1 MKRLISF
8 DIKADFGFLKKPDT
22 NAPIYLTYNM
32 MHKPCVLG
40 VLGAIMGYSGF
51 KNNKNLPEYYD
62 KLVTKQGIKIGIK
75 PLDDENGNFSK
86 TTVKYNNSV
95 GYANESTIDKDLNG
109 KTANIKY
116 GATINVV
123 EQILIKPSYRIYLL
137 TDNQELIQRIQNCE
151 AEFLPYLGKNDFS
164 LWWENA
170 QFYDFEKFESQD
182 SYQVSSIFMK
192 KMIVKDGV
200 ERDDDMDFLEMDFTG
215 GEFMYFERLPVGY
228 DEELYQYEYQPFVL
242 TTFKLK
248 EKYQIDNLYQLNNNE
263 VIQVF

>member
-1 MKRLISF
+1 MKQLISF

-22 NAPIYLTYNM
+22 NAPVYLTYNM

-40 VLGAIMGYSGF
+40 ILGAIMGYSGF

-62 KLVTKQGIKIGIK
+62 KLVNEQGIKIGIK
-75 PLDDENGNFSK
+75 PLKDEKGNFSK

-95 GYANESTIDKDLNG
+95 GYANESGLKNTAGKDI
-109 KTANIKY
+109 NIKY

-123 EQILIKPSYRIYLL
+123 EQILIAPSYRIYLL
-137 TDNQELIQRIQNCE
+137 TDNQELLQRIQNCE

-164 LWWENA
+164 LWWENV
-170 QFYDFEKFESQD
+170 QMYDYEEFEPQD
-182 SYQVSSIFMK
+182 SYKVNSIFIK
-192 KMIVKDGV
+192 KSVVKSGKEKTEDLDFW
-200 ERDDDMDFLEMDFTG
+200 EMDFLG
-215 GEFMYFERLPVGY
+215 GEFMYFERLPIGY

-248 EKYQIDNLYQLNNNE
+248 KNYKIDNLYQLNNDE
-263 VIQVF
+263 IIQVF

>member
-1 MKRLISF
+1 MKQLISF

-22 NAPIYLTYNM
+22 NEPMYLTFNM
-32 MHKPCVLG
+32 IHKPFVLG
-40 VLGAIMGYSGF
+40 LLGAILGERGF
-51 KNNKNLPEYYD
+51 QKNEVLPDYYL
-62 KLVTKQGIKIGIK
+62 KLKDTPIGIK
-75 PLDDENGNFSK
+75 PLNDEKGNFQK
-86 TTVKYNNSV
+86 TVIKYNNGV
-95 GYANESTIDKDLNG
+95 GYASKETGGNLIIT
-109 KTANIKY
+109 
-116 GATINVV
+116 
-123 EQILIKPSYRIYLL
+123 EQTLVKPSYRIYLL
-137 TDNQELIQRIQNCE
+137 TDNQELVQRIQNCE

-170 QFYDFEKFESQD
+170 QLYDFEKFEPQD
-182 SYQVSSIFMK
+182 SYQVSSIFIK

-228 DEELYQYEYQPFVL
+228 DEELYQYEYQSFVL